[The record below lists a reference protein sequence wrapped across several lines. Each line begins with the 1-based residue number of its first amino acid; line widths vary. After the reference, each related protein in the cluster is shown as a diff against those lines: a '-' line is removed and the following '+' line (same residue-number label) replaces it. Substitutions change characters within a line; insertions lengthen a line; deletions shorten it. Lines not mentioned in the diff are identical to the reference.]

1 MPFFPGA
8 QQEECEWAV
17 TPGTWYLQTPW
28 SLSQGSKRVTCMIQS
43 TPGQISMDF
52 SVPLSKSHSAFCC
65 CVCLQ
70 AKGHLRLL
78 PPSDCLLAP
87 NINGL
92 FYQLS
97 GNSLSTHTNRKAVF
111 LPPFAYKHLK
121 FLSKLEI
128 FFFFLLA
135 SYLMSTFGLYGQT
148 QPHQP
153 WTSKP
158 YSEYTHKRIE
168 SRVSKRPV
176 HQCHSSFIH
185 SS

>member
-1 MPFFPGA
+1 
-8 QQEECEWAV
+8 
-17 TPGTWYLQTPW
+17 
-28 SLSQGSKRVTCMIQS
+28 MIQS

-128 FFFFLLA
+128 FFFFSFGFLFNVNLWAVWTDTASPAMNQQTLLRV
-135 SYLMSTFGLYGQT
+135 YT
-148 QPHQP
+148 Q
-153 WTSKP
+153 KN
-158 YSEYTHKRIE
+158 
-168 SRVSKRPV
+168 
-176 HQCHSSFIH
+176 
-185 SS
+185 